1 MPMKTKNLILIGTAN
16 ELKPVNNVLKI
27 PFGSYD
33 HLQGLQIFGL
43 ADATACVEAFNE
55 SAKVSGFRG
64 LPIYIG
70 HPDVKAFQDK
80 YRDHAAYGWI
90 TAMIANEAEGRLEMT
105 VEWTPPGEAL
115 LANEQFAYF
124 SPLWLSVKKAGNVHP
139 FKIKSVGLTQEPN
152 IQFLAIAC
160 EEEQP
165 TEGDPMNP
173 LLEKLK
179 LLLPESEREQIT
191 TEELLIVALEKML
204 AVKKEVIP
212 AIAEAANELPGVK
225 ATLTETAQQLVVANE
240 SLQGIRK
247 THSALLLDNALLAG
261 KITPATRTKWEERFG
276 ATDADF
282 MALANELG
290 SVEPQMKVLSAMKG
304 AKPGDGS
311 DATHA
316 DVVAVANELCEIKGC
331 NFEAAYAIAKKDPK
345 FAHLFQVKQADAQ

>member
-1 MPMKTKNLILIGTAN
+1 MKTKNLILIGTAN
-16 ELKPVNNVLKI
+16 ELKLVNNVLKI

-43 ADATACVEAFNE
+43 ASAIACEEAFNE
-55 SAKVSGFRG
+55 SAKVPGFRG
-64 LPIYIG
+64 LPVYIG

-90 TAMIANEAEGRLEMT
+90 TAMIANESEGRLEMT
-105 VEWTPPGEAL
+105 VEWTAPGEQL
-115 LANEQFAYF
+115 IANGAFAYF
-124 SPLWLSVKKAGNVHP
+124 SPLWLSVKKAGNVYP

-160 EEEQP
+160 EEEQT

-191 TEELLIVALEKML
+191 TDELLIAALEKML
-204 AVKKEVIP
+204 ADKKEPVADP
-212 AIAEAANELPGVK
+212 AVVAAANELPGVK
-225 ATLTETAQQLVVANE
+225 ATLTETAQQLIVANE
-240 SLQGIRK
+240 TLQGLRK

-261 KITPATRTKWEERFG
+261 KITPATRTKWEDRFQG
-276 ATDADF
+276 SEDF
-282 MALANELG
+282 IALANELG
-290 SVEPQMKVLSAMKG
+290 AVEPQMKVQSQLKG
-304 AKPGDGS
+304 AKPGDGA

-316 DVVAVANELCEIKGC
+316 DVVAVANELCESKGC
-331 NFEAAYAIAKKDPK
+331 NFEAAYAIAKKNPK